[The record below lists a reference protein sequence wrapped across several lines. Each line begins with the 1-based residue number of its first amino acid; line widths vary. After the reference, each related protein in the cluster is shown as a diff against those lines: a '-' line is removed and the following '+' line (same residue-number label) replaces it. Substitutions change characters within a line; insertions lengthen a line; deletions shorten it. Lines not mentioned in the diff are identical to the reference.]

1 MLKPLIEI
9 RCAVKTYCLQ
19 YLFYP
24 CLIILIS
31 GCTQFTKVEQL
42 SKSQQSFNAESLFQS
57 GTSMGLQ
64 VSDKGIQNLPHHL
77 IEDDA
82 PGFGYSA
89 DGSGSTETITG
100 DVVLKKLLYLVEAPT
115 DTAYIVAMFYP
126 SKPAQ
131 PNSGAQLR
139 FIVNGHTLDYTLEHF
154 WTKVPVAPQ
163 FLIQGENSITVR
175 ARDPQT
181 AFATYLAVEENFAVG
196 SDIRQSHPNRSAK
209 SVDGGVSW
217 DFDHLGGGDDL
228 DGEYPIRLLLQESI
242 DIAYLKTEV
251 FDLAPKAMEQGIIL
265 PASINSVRLGLLG
278 NDDNPWVGS
287 IVFRTG
293 SSPYV
298 GSSWSAWQAF
308 NTSEKL
314 TGVARYMQ
322 LKISFPS
329 MVAHDAL
336 TRLEI
341 VSQYQIDD
349 LKPENTWVVK
359 SLVNHSRIVSS
370 FDFPMENPLH
380 PKLRQLRME
389 YNLDSV
395 VAGAV
400 TQLDTLRA
408 LSSWVAGQWDWYL
421 LPPDREIKE
430 WDALDILDE
439 GPDGK
444 QRGGYCLHYAISLMQ
459 AVQSFGFPA
468 RVVNCNYSVWS
479 GHEMT
484 EVWVGDLSK
493 WILMDGNFDIYF
505 ADNESKEPLNTLEL
519 HQRFLEHYYPGESI
533 DRDDWSR
540 PSFVSRTEHAGKPSN
555 VIGVVGGGARQGAL
569 SEYEWWKPPVDLSP
583 YCGGFGFLNTG
594 YFRFLPRSNYLSK
607 PTPVP
612 VNHGRTHWGWDGYLC
627 WFDSQTPP
635 SQEHKIFTN
644 READLYWNIDEV
656 GFTATRIG
664 NNSLKLNVTS
674 NLMPGSQFDIRL
686 SGIPQLL
693 VEREATLELGEGLN
707 RIDMK
712 VRNSQGRIGK
722 VSKLKIMIGTGK

>member
-9 RCAVKTYCLQ
+9 RYAVKTYCLQ
-19 YLFYP
+19 YLLFP

-31 GCTQFTKVEQL
+31 GCTQITKIEQL

-64 VSDKGIQNLPHHL
+64 LSDKGIQNLPHHL

-89 DGSGSTETITG
+89 DGSGSAETITG
-100 DVVLKKLLYLVEAPT
+100 DVVLKKMLNLAEAPI

-163 FLIQGENSITVR
+163 FLIQGENSITVQ

-181 AFATYLAVEENFAVG
+181 AFVTYLAVEENFAMG
-196 SDIRQSHPNRSAK
+196 SDTRQSHPNRSAK

-217 DFDHLGGGDDL
+217 DFDRLGGGDDL
-228 DGEYPIRLLLQESI
+228 DGEYPIRLLLQEPI
-242 DIAYLKTEV
+242 DSTYLKTKV
-251 FDLAPKAMEQGIIL
+251 FDLAPKAMEQGISI
-265 PASINSVRLGLLG
+265 PASINMVRFGLYG
-278 NDDNPWVGS
+278 HDDNPWVGS

-293 SSPYV
+293 SSPFV

-308 NTSEKL
+308 DASEKL

-322 LKISFPS
+322 IKISFS
-329 MVAHDAL
+329 ATVLQDAL

-341 VSQYQIDD
+341 VSQYRIDD

-359 SLVNHSRIVSS
+359 NLVNYPRIVSS

-380 PKLRQLRME
+380 LKLRQLRME
-389 YNLDSV
+389 YKLDSV
-395 VAGAV
+395 VTGAV

-439 GPDGK
+439 GPDGE
-444 QRGGYCLHYAISLMQ
+444 QQGGYCLHYAISFMQ
-459 AVQSFGFPA
+459 VVQSFGFPA
-468 RVVNCNYSVWS
+468 RVVNCNFSIWS

-484 EVWVGDLSK
+484 EVWVSDLRK
-493 WILMDGNFDIYF
+493 WILMDANFDIYF
-505 ADNESKEPLNTLEL
+505 ADGDSKIPLNTLEL

-533 DRDDWSR
+533 NRDDWSR

-555 VIGVVGGGARQGAL
+555 VIGVVGGGAKQGTL
-569 SEYEWWKPPVDLSP
+569 SEYEWWKPPLDLSP
-583 YCGGFGFLNTG
+583 YCGGFGYLNTG
-594 YFRFLPRSNYLSK
+594 YFRFLPRSDYLSN

-644 READLYWNIDEV
+644 READLYWNLNEV
-656 GFTATRIG
+656 DFAATRLD
-664 NNSLKLNVTS
+664 NSKLHVDMTS
-674 NLMPGSQFDIRL
+674 NLA
-686 SGIPQLL
+686 PQSH
-693 VEREATLELGEGLN
+693 LELRINGIKQILN
-707 RIDMK
+707 SSTSIIE
-712 VRNSQGRIGK
+712 VRPGTNNIEMQVRDTLGR
-722 VSKLKIMIGTGK
+722 TGKISSIEIEVWE